1 MFPLLVH
8 SILNFPWLL
17 MFALSHH
24 TILQTSPLLP
34 LIIPLPRTLTLTF
47 CVLITTLLHTQLW
60 IHPPFPFPHGPTLAH
75 TSNHPSLCQVCN
87 QIGTTQGCHKGLYH
101 AYKALILSRL
111 LLCHRK
117 PTLTK
122 LEVGP
127 PQLVGLVS
135 DFNALARNGHLRT
148 RGDDHRLLILI

>member
-17 MFALSHH
+17 MFSLSPH

-87 QIGTTQGCHKGLYH
+87 QIGTTQGCHKGLH
-101 AYKALILSRL
+101 CAYKALILSCL
-111 LLCHRK
+111 LLHHINLM
-117 PTLTK
+117 LTK
-122 LEVGP
+122 LEVSL
-127 PQLVGLVS
+127 PQLIGLVS
-135 DFNALARNGHLRT
+135 NFDALTWDGHLWT
-148 RGDDHRLLILI
+148 HGSN